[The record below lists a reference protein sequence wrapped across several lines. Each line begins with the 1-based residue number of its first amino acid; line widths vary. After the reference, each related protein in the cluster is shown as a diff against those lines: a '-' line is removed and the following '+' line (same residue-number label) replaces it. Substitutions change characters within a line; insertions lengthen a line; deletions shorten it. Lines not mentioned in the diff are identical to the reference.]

1 MIRFSII
8 VDNEQDTKTFLKAI
22 VSDYITVFASE
33 KVCYF
38 IGMNAA
44 VYCHE
49 AFSVLSSRNLNNL
62 FIFRIPKSRFIAL
75 LKEGMIEFE
84 IENDSVSIAFKG
96 NSDNTI
102 YTYKTKLQVDVLKK
116 YQEKIELLEQA
127 NNYPRVDLEPLTRIA
142 AIASKINACVTSNN
156 DYTFIQMPD
165 MIIFKKSNVGRLCI
179 DGKTLY
185 YILRLRGDIY
195 NAKNYIVL
203 KKGSRAM
210 IITQRRGSFDTE
222 VDFILDKPYAYKI
235 NIKLNTMIDLCKNI
249 NLNLG
254 KFIIDFNN
262 SECKYIEDG
271 EYNSYT
277 SKIEVLNIESS
288 KVNKAKKAEV
298 DDFSDLNLFD
308 DDAVV
313 DLNKMKKS
321 MDSNLPS
328 LVIPSNVLKNILSC
342 FSSLVTVE
350 FTIKKDFVIIKVG
363 ELFITFRRINYHE

>member
-38 IGMNAA
+38 IGMNMA

-49 AFSVLSSRNLNNL
+49 AFGVLSSRNLEKL
-62 FIFRIPKSRFIAL
+62 FIFRIPKNRFVAL
-75 LKEGMIEFE
+75 LKEGIVEFE
-84 IENDSVSIAFKG
+84 VEKDVVSISFKD
-96 NSDNTI
+96 SKDNVV
-102 YTYKTKLQVDVLKK
+102 YTYKSKLQVDVLKK
-116 YQEKIELLEQA
+116 YQEKIQLLEQVK
-127 NNYPRVDLEPLTRIA
+127 NYPRVDLEPLMRIA
-142 AIASKINACVTSNN
+142 AIASRINSCVTANE
-156 DYTFIQMPD
+156 DFAFIQMPD
-165 MIIFKKSNVGRLCI
+165 MIIFKESHVGRLCI

-185 YILRLRGDIY
+185 YILRLNGDIY
-195 NAKNYIVL
+195 NAKNYLVL
-203 KKGSRAM
+203 KKGNRAM

-222 VDFILDKPYAYKI
+222 IDFIINKSYAYKI
-235 NIKLNTMIDLCKNI
+235 NIKLNNMIDLCKNI

-288 KVNKAKKAEV
+288 KINKAKKSEV
-298 DDFSDLNLFD
+298 EDFSDLNLFD
-308 DDAVV
+308 DDSVV
-313 DLNKMKKS
+313 DLNQMKKS
-321 MDSNLPS
+321 MDSKIPS

-350 FTIKKDFVIIKVG
+350 FTIKKDFVIVKVG